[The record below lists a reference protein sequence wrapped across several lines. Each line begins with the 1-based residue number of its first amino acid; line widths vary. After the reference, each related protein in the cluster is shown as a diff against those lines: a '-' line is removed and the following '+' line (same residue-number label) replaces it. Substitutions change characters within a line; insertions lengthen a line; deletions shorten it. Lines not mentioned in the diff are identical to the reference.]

1 MGGDVSQDPQHP
13 QADDQPVRGRPG
25 REPEGHPERLDLMI
39 GNRAHLPEERPAEQ
53 VQRGE
58 RKLQLGL
65 DSDDL
70 DATATGGPLRDVLEQ
85 GGFADPRLAAEDNRV
100 APAAAHPVQGV
111 VERLP
116 LSGAS
121 AQVRRHGGH
130 LVTIGVVGH
139 YSHRTRQAP
148 PVAHGGYRQVVC
160 SDWLLLRPSIA
171 RTVLWKGPPRT
182 CFPATLKRTAKNLP
196 LKFLPSRT
204 TVASTRVVPSGS
216 GVRV

>member
-1 MGGDVSQDPQHP
+1 MGGHVSQDPQHP

-70 DATATGGPLRDVLEQ
+70 DATATGGPMRDVLEQ
-85 GGFADPRLAAEDNRV
+85 GGLADPRLAAEDNRV

-116 LSGAS
+116 LAGAS

-130 LVTIGVVGH
+130 LVTGSWGCPRR
-139 YSHRTRQAP
+139 STACRTP
-148 PVAHGGYRQVVC
+148 
-160 SDWLLLRPSIA
+160 
-171 RTVLWKGPPRT
+171 
-182 CFPATLKRTAKNLP
+182 
-196 LKFLPSRT
+196 
-204 TVASTRVVPSGS
+204 
-216 GVRV
+216 